1 MSRRGA
7 ELEEEAERLRSTS
20 RELRV
25 PSRADN
31 LKRLA
36 GGEEFDLL
44 VIGGG
49 ATGCGVALDAQLR
62 GLSVALVEQEDFASG
77 TSSKSTKLLWAGSRY
92 LVKALVKLFSPS
104 SLLQPSAAYDEFL
117 GTWNMV
123 MGCFRERTY
132 MLNMNPHLANWIPI
146 AVPLDRWIIWPP
158 PFDYYPAALGT
169 VTGMF
174 VGFFKF
180 YDALSLWM
188 APKSYVMSPSVA
200 RREFPQLDGKRMKY
214 VSVFYEGAHNDSR
227 TNLSI
232 ALTAA
237 MHGAC
242 MTNYTEAT
250 EILFDGEVACGAR
263 IKDTSVQDATPFE
276 VRAKKVVYAGGPFTD
291 ELRKLSEGQ
300 DVAPV
305 VNGSGGT
312 HIVLPAHYCPRNMG
326 MVDMMTSRGSFLFFL
341 PWEGH
346 TVVGTTDVKSKPHL
360 HHRVPEDEIQ
370 YLINECERYLSPNLK
385 VRRRDVMS
393 AWYGVRPLCGDPHGS
408 NAASRDH
415 VVSHHPTNGV
425 TFVSGGKWT
434 TWREMAEDCVDQVIE
449 LNADF
454 KKKAGPSMSLKT
466 PLLGAG
472 PTHECPNGFHENL
485 AVELSQS
492 YDLPYDVAQH
502 LARNYG
508 TRAPDVLI
516 YAANVKGTA
525 AGLFKNYPRLYEG
538 SQTTFPYLEAEVR
551 YAVMHEY
558 AVTPADILG
567 RRTRL
572 AYLNSTAARLAL
584 PRVVEIMAE
593 CLGWDATQQEFEH
606 ARAEDHLATDYAG
619 PVPNKSSAKLRMACT
634 ADVKDIFDRIDT
646 SKKGTLSAE
655 GIRVASHELG
665 FPLNDMELQVALRD
679 MDTNRSGEVSFPEFL
694 MWWNS
699 CEESKALQ
707 GKIFRGVRGGE
718 KWATVED

>member
-1 MSRRGA
+1 
-7 ELEEEAERLRSTS
+7 
-20 RELRV
+20 
-25 PSRADN
+25 
-31 LKRLA
+31 
-36 GGEEFDLL
+36 
-44 VIGGG
+44 
-49 ATGCGVALDAQLR
+49 
-62 GLSVALVEQEDFASG
+62 
-77 TSSKSTKLLWAGSRY
+77 
-92 LVKALVKLFSPS
+92 
-104 SLLQPSAAYDEFL
+104 
-117 GTWNMV
+117 
-123 MGCFRERTY
+123 
-132 MLNMNPHLANWIPI
+132 
-146 AVPLDRWIIWPP
+146 
-158 PFDYYPAALGT
+158 
-169 VTGMF
+169 
-174 VGFFKF
+174 
-180 YDALSLWM
+180 
-188 APKSYVMSPSVA
+188 
-200 RREFPQLDGKRMKY
+200 
-214 VSVFYEGAHNDSR
+214 
-227 TNLSI
+227 
-232 ALTAA
+232 
-237 MHGAC
+237 
-242 MTNYTEAT
+242 
-250 EILFDGEVACGAR
+250 
-263 IKDTSVQDATPFE
+263 
-276 VRAKKVVYAGGPFTD
+276 
-291 ELRKLSEGQ
+291 
-300 DVAPV
+300 
-305 VNGSGGT
+305 
-312 HIVLPAHYCPRNMG
+312 
-326 MVDMMTSRGSFLFFL
+326 
-341 PWEGH
+341 
-346 TVVGTTDVKSKPHL
+346 
-360 HHRVPEDEIQ
+360 
-370 YLINECERYLSPNLK
+370 
-385 VRRRDVMS
+385 
-393 AWYGVRPLCGDPHGS
+393 
-408 NAASRDH
+408 
-415 VVSHHPTNGV
+415 
-425 TFVSGGKWT
+425 
-434 TWREMAEDCVDQVIE
+434 
-449 LNADF
+449 
-454 KKKAGPSMSLKT
+454 MSLKT